1 MQLQHRSCTREQEC
15 LATRLTVKV
24 GTNVFVNAAR
34 GMQPTLVAEVQDD
47 VRQTAFES
55 AALSPIPKSSPK
67 TVAELRPL
75 TAVFLVDK
83 DSRSELARVA
93 ADTNELAEAEADQ

>member
-1 MQLQHRSCTREQEC
+1 MP
-15 LATRLTVKV
+15 ATRLTVKV
-24 GTNVFVNAAR
+24 DTNVFVKAAR

-55 AALSPIPKSSPK
+55 AALSPIPKSSTK

-75 TAVFLVDK
+75 TAPAVFLVDK
-83 DSRSELARVA
+83 DSTSELARVA

>member
-1 MQLQHRSCTREQEC
+1 
-15 LATRLTVKV
+15 
-24 GTNVFVNAAR
+24 
-34 GMQPTLVAEVQDD
+34 MQPTLVAEVQDD

-75 TAVFLVDK
+75 TACFLWTKTLLVSSLESQQIPTSSQRLRQTNK
-83 DSRSELARVA
+83 LAEFE
-93 ADTNELAEAEADQ
+93 ADTKLA